1 MRQTPTTFGALVS
14 LLRVSGMDSPNRL
27 AAGLCLGICLGLLPK
42 LSLLTWCLAALCV
55 LSTANLLTLLLGF
68 ACGCLLIP
76 AIDPLALQLGERLIR
91 WDFLASFFSSVVN
104 SPYGSLLQLDNS
116 AMTGNLACGVLAFIP
131 AFLLARAMFHRLQ
144 PVLET
149 WLASRPTTGWM
160 VAGNSQSKSSS

>member
-27 AAGLCLGICLGLLPK
+27 AAGLCLGICIGLLPK

-116 AMTGNLACGVLAFIP
+116 AMTGTLACGVLAFIP

-160 VAGNSQSKSSS
+160 VAGNSQSKSPS

>member
-1 MRQTPTTFGALVS
+1 MRQTPTTLGALVS

-42 LSLLTWCLAALCV
+42 FSLLTWCLAALFV

-76 AIDPLALQLGERLIR
+76 VVDPLANQFGERLIG
-91 WDFLASFFSSVVN
+91 WDFLASFLNSVVN
-104 SPYGSLLQLDNS
+104 SAYGSLLQLDNS
-116 AMTGNLACGVLAFIP
+116 AMTGNLACGIIAFFP
-131 AFLLARAMFHRLQ
+131 AFFLARAMFHRVQ

-149 WLASRPTTGWM
+149 WLASRPATGWM
-160 VAGNSQSKSSS
+160 VSANNQSKSAN

>member
-1 MRQTPTTFGALVS
+1 MRQSPTTFGTLVS
-14 LLRVSGMDSPNRL
+14 LLRVSGMDSTNRL

-42 LSLLTWCLAALCV
+42 LSLLTWCIAALCV

-76 AIDPLALQLGERLIR
+76 VIDPLALQLGERLIG

-104 SPYGSLLQLDNS
+104 APYGSLLQLDNS
-116 AMTGNLACGVLAFIP
+116 AVTGNLACGALAFLP
-131 AFLLARAMFHRLQ
+131 AFFLARAMFHRLQ

-149 WLASRPTTGWM
+149 WLAGRPATGWM
-160 VAGNSQSKSSS
+160 VAANNQSKSTN

>member
-1 MRQTPTTFGALVS
+1 MRQTPTTFGTLVS
-14 LLRVSGMDSPNRL
+14 LVRVSGMDSPNRL

-42 LSLLTWCLAALCV
+42 LSLLTWCIAALCV

-68 ACGCLLIP
+68 VCGCLLIP
-76 AIDPLALQLGERLIR
+76 VIDPLALQLGERLIG

-104 SPYGSLLQLDNS
+104 APYGNLLQLDNS
-116 AMTGNLACGVLAFIP
+116 AMTGNLACGLLAFIP
-131 AFLLARAMFHRLQ
+131 AFFLARAMFHRLQ

-160 VAGNSQSKSSS
+160 VAASHQSKSTN

>member
-116 AMTGNLACGVLAFIP
+116 AMTGTLACGVLAFIP

-160 VAGNSQSKSSS
+160 VAGNSQSKSPS